1 VELLGQPSPPTAS
14 GIGPGLRRGYLERDV
29 KKPHTAVHNPGM
41 EAFVY
46 ILASKRNGSLYIGM
60 TTDIRRR
67 LEEHRAGMVRHT
79 REYRIRRLV
88 YLEPNS
94 TIEDAALRERRLKEW
109 RRAWKI
115 RLIETTNPDW
125 DDLARTLAQFD

>member
-1 VELLGQPSPPTAS
+1 
-14 GIGPGLRRGYLERDV
+14 
-29 KKPHTAVHNPGM
+29 M

-46 ILASKRNGSLYIGM
+46 ILASKRNGSLYIGI

-88 YLEPNS
+88 YLEPHS